1 MIYEPKYSTTSNME
15 ADRCEGWDRLKQ
27 GKNDETQEILGEA
40 AFHERYV
47 RLKQVGQTGNL

>member
-15 ADRCEGWDRLKQ
+15 ADRCEGWDRLKH